1 MMNKIIILT
10 GPTAVGKTKLS
21 VALAKKIGGEIISAD
36 SMQVYRYMNIG
47 TDKIS
52 TSKMGGVMH
61 HMIDVLDPTEDFN
74 VCIFQHMVN
83 DILTDIYARGHVP
96 IIVGG
101 TGFYIQAVL
110 YGIDFTETDSDET
123 YRNMLE
129 QEAAQSGPEFLH
141 AKLRMVDPVS
151 ADMIHPNN
159 MKRVIRAL
167 EFYHKTGTCISEHN
181 EAEHARR
188 SPYDFRYFVL
198 TDDRDELYRRIDQRV
213 DDMIETGLVEEVQKL
228 LQMGVRPEMTSM
240 QGLGYREILAY
251 LNHEYDLD
259 RAVFLIKRNTRH
271 FAKRQLTWF
280 RREKDVRWI
289 DKKIFMRDDQQILEE
304 MIRQINDPATSLSEV
319 QK

>member
-1 MMNKIIILT
+1 MNKMIILT

-36 SMQVYRYMNIG
+36 SMQVYRHMNIG

-52 TSKMGGVMH
+52 TSAMDGVTH
-61 HMIDVLDPTEDFN
+61 HMIDVLDPTQDFN

-83 DILTDIYARGHVP
+83 EILPGIFARGHIP
-96 IIVGG
+96 IIAGG

-110 YGIDFTETDSDET
+110 YGIDFTQTDSDEA
-123 YRNMLE
+123 YRDMLE
-129 QEAAQSGPEFLH
+129 QKAAENGPESLH
-141 AKLRMVDPVS
+141 TQLRIVDPMS
-151 ADMIHPNN
+151 ANLIHPNN
-159 MKRVIRAL
+159 IKRVIRAL
-167 EFYHKTGTCISEHN
+167 EYYHKTGTCISEHN
-181 EAEHARR
+181 EEERARS

-198 TDDRDELYRRIDQRV
+198 TDDREELYRRIDQRV
-213 DDMIETGLVEEVQKL
+213 DDMIQDGLVEEVQKL

-280 RREKDVRWI
+280 RREKEVRWI
-289 DKKIFMRDDQQILEE
+289 EKSTFERDDQQIINE
-304 MIRQINDPATSLSEV
+304 MLRQIRDPFVSLSE
-319 QK
+319 KE

>member
-83 DILTDIYARGHVP
+83 EILTDIYARGHVP
-96 IIVGG
+96 IIAGG

-129 QEAAQSGPEFLH
+129 QEAAKSGPESLH
-141 AKLRMVDPVS
+141 ASCER
-151 ADMIHPNN
+151 
-159 MKRVIRAL
+159 
-167 EFYHKTGTCISEHN
+167 
-181 EAEHARR
+181 
-188 SPYDFRYFVL
+188 
-198 TDDRDELYRRIDQRV
+198 
-213 DDMIETGLVEEVQKL
+213 
-228 LQMGVRPEMTSM
+228 
-240 QGLGYREILAY
+240 
-251 LNHEYDLD
+251 D
-259 RAVFLIKRNTRH
+259 RADSF
-271 FAKRQLTWF
+271 
-280 RREKDVRWI
+280 
-289 DKKIFMRDDQQILEE
+289 
-304 MIRQINDPATSLSEV
+304 S
-319 QK
+319 

>member
-1 MMNKIIILT
+1 MNKMIILT

-21 VALAKKIGGEIISAD
+21 IALAKKIGGEIISAD
-36 SMQVYRYMNIG
+36 SMQVYRHMNIG

-52 TSKMGGVMH
+52 TSKMDGVMH
-61 HMIDVLDPTEDFN
+61 HMIDVLDPTQDFN

-83 DILTDIYARGHVP
+83 DILAGIYARGHIP
-96 IIVGG
+96 IIAGG

-123 YRNMLE
+123 YRNVLE
-129 QEAAQSGPEFLH
+129 QEAVQTGPEALH
-141 AKLRMVDPVS
+141 AQLRMVDPIS

-159 MKRVIRAL
+159 SKRVIRAL
-167 EFYHKTGTCISEHN
+167 EYYHKTGRCISEHN
-181 EAEHARR
+181 EAEHARK
-188 SPYDFRYFVL
+188 SAYDFRYFVL
-198 TDDRDELYRRIDQRV
+198 TDDREELYRRIDKRV
-213 DDMIETGLVEEVQKL
+213 DDMIQSGLVEEVQKL

-251 LNHEYDLD
+251 FNQEYDLE

-289 DKKIFMRDDQQILEE
+289 DKSMFARDDQQILEE
-304 MIRQINDPATSLSEV
+304 LIRQIETPVVTLSE
-319 QK
+319 